1 MAGGSPL
8 TPKHIL
14 VLDSLFDDLDVE
26 RLAAST
32 RGWDVLQ
39 WDGSAAQLAQ
49 ADAVVHVR
57 TRVDR
62 DLIAQLTQCRVI
74 GRFGVGLDSVD
85 QAAAAQRTIAVVNV
99 RDYCLPE
106 MTAHTL
112 ALAFALERRLTSW
125 RNENWLDTD
134 WQTFAKTR
142 PVTGRTRASV
152 IGLGSI
158 GTAIAG
164 ALRDLGYD
172 VVTVTTRGRA
182 TAERMELPVVPLE
195 ASLLRADFVFL
206 HAALEPATV
215 NLIDRRG
222 LSMLP
227 AGAVLVNTARLGL
240 VDQGAVAEALASDRL
255 GGLGID
261 ARLEADSPL
270 RRFAG
275 DPRVLITPHVGW
287 YSERSARVLRERAIV
302 NTIDAYGAT
311 AGRTAS

>member
-1 MAGGSPL
+1 L
-8 TPKHIL
+8 TAKQLL

-26 RLAAST
+26 RAVASA
-32 RGWDVLQ
+32 RGWEIVR
-39 WDGSAAQLAQ
+39 WDRSAAELAR

-85 QAAAAQRTIAVVNV
+85 QAAAAQRRMVVVNV

-112 ALAFALERRLTSW
+112 ALAFALERRLTGW

-134 WQTFAKTR
+134 WQAFAKAR
-142 PVTGRTRASV
+142 PVRGRTRASV

-158 GTAIAG
+158 GTAVAG
-164 ALRDLGYD
+164 ALRDLTYD
-172 VVTVTTRGRA
+172 VVTVTTRGRE
-182 TAERMELPVVPLE
+182 TAERMGLRVVPLE
-195 ASLLRADFVFL
+195 ASLLSADFVFL

-240 VDQGAVAEALASDRL
+240 IDQGAVADALSDRL

-270 RRFAG
+270 RRFAD

-287 YSERSARVLRERAIV
+287 YSERSARVLRERAIM
-302 NTIDAYGAT
+302 NTIDAYGAG
-311 AGRTAS
+311 AGRKAS

>member
-1 MAGGSPL
+1 LNA
-8 TPKHIL
+8 KQIL

-26 RLAAST
+26 RSAAIA
-32 RGWDVLQ
+32 RGWEIER
-39 WDGSAAQLAQ
+39 WDGSTAPLAH

-62 DLIAQLTQCRVI
+62 SLIAQLTQCRVI

-85 QAAAAQRTIAVVNV
+85 QQAAAERRIAVVNV

-112 ALAFALERRLTSW
+112 AIAFALERRLTGW
-125 RNENWLDTD
+125 RNEDWIDTD
-134 WQTFAKTR
+134 WQTFERVR
-142 PVTGRTRASV
+142 PVSGRTRASV

-158 GTAIAG
+158 GSAVAG

-172 VVTVTTRGRA
+172 VLVVTTKGRA
-182 TAERMELPVVPLE
+182 TAERMGLPVVPIE
-195 ASLLRADFVFL
+195 ASLLSADFVFL

-240 VDQGAVAEALASDRL
+240 IDQTAVAEALASDRL

-261 ARLEADSPL
+261 ARLEPDSPL
-270 RRFAG
+270 RRFAS

-287 YSERSARVLRERAIV
+287 YSERSARALRERAIM
-302 NTIDAYGAT
+302 NTIDVYSAG
-311 AGRTAS
+311 AGRKAS

>member
-1 MAGGSPL
+1 VSP
-8 TPKHIL
+8 KQIL

-26 RLAAST
+26 RLAASA
-32 RGWDVLQ
+32 RGWEILR
-39 WDGSAAQLAQ
+39 WDGSAAALAQ

-85 QAAAAQRTIAVVNV
+85 QVAAAQRAMVVVNV

-112 ALAFALERRLTSW
+112 ALAFALERRLTGW
-125 RNENWLDTD
+125 RGEDWLDTD
-134 WQTFAKTR
+134 WQAFARAR
-142 PVTGRTRASV
+142 PVRGRTRACV

-158 GTAIAG
+158 GAAVAG
-164 ALRDLGYD
+164 ALRDLAYD

-182 TAERMELPVVPLE
+182 TAERLGLPVVPLE
-195 ASLLRADFVFL
+195 AGLLSADFVFL
-206 HAALEPATV
+206 HASLEPATV

-227 AGAVLVNTARLGL
+227 AGAILVNTARLGL
-240 VDQGAVAEALASDRL
+240 IDQAAVAEALASDRL

-261 ARLEADSPL
+261 ARLEHDSPL
-270 RRFAG
+270 RRFAA

-287 YSERSARVLRERAIV
+287 YSERSARVLRERAIM
-302 NTIDAYGAT
+302 NTIDAYGAG
-311 AGRTAS
+311 AGRKAS

>member
-1 MAGGSPL
+1 VN
-8 TPKHIL
+8 PKQIL

-26 RLAAST
+26 RLVATA
-32 RGWDVLQ
+32 RGWEIIR
-39 WDGSAAQLAQ
+39 WDGSAAQLEQ

-85 QAAAAQRTIAVVNV
+85 RVAAAQRAMAVVNV

-112 ALAFALERRLTSW
+112 ALAFALERRLSGW
-125 RNENWLDTD
+125 RNEEWLDTD
-134 WQTFAKTR
+134 WQTFAKAR
-142 PVTGRTRASV
+142 PVRGRTRASV

-158 GTAIAG
+158 GTAVAG
-164 ALRDLGYD
+164 ALRNLSYD
-172 VVTVTTRGRA
+172 VVTVTTRGRE
-182 TAERMELPVVPLE
+182 TAERMGLPVVPLE
-195 ASLLRADFVFL
+195 ASLVSADFVFL

-227 AGAVLVNTARLGL
+227 ADAVLVNTARLGL
-240 VDQGAVAEALASDRL
+240 IDPGAVADALASDRL

-261 ARLEADSPL
+261 GRLEKDSPL

-287 YSERSARVLRERAIV
+287 YSERSARVLRERAIM
-302 NTIDAYGAT
+302 NTIDAYGAG
-311 AGRTAS
+311 AGRKAS

>member
-1 MAGGSPL
+1 VN
-8 TPKHIL
+8 PKQIL

-26 RLAAST
+26 RLVASA
-32 RGWDVLQ
+32 RGWDILR
-39 WDGSAAQLAQ
+39 WDGSAAPLAQ

-85 QAAAAQRTIAVVNV
+85 QVAAAQRAMVVVNV

-112 ALAFALERRLTSW
+112 ALAFALERRLTGW
-125 RNENWLDTD
+125 RSEDWLDTD
-134 WQTFAKTR
+134 WQAFARAR
-142 PVTGRTRASV
+142 PVRGRTRACV

-158 GTAIAG
+158 GTAVAG
-164 ALRDLGYD
+164 ALRDLAYD

-182 TAERMELPVVPLE
+182 TAERLGLPVVPLE
-195 ASLLRADFVFL
+195 AGLLSADFVFL
-206 HAALEPATV
+206 HASLEPATV

-227 AGAVLVNTARLGL
+227 AGAILVNTARLGL
-240 VDQGAVAEALASDRL
+240 IDQAGVTEALAADRL

-261 ARLEADSPL
+261 ARLEHDSPL
-270 RRFAG
+270 RRFAT

-287 YSERSARVLRERAIV
+287 YSERSARVLRERAIM
-302 NTIDAYGAT
+302 NTIDAYGAG
-311 AGRTAS
+311 AGRKAS